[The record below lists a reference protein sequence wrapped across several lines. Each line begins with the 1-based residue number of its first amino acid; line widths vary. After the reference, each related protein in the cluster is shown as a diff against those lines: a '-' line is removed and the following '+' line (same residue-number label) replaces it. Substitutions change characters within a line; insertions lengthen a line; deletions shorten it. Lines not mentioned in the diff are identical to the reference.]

1 MFQSQKKTDATML
14 LYIPIFFLSPALV
27 LSSDCPADCSCPGED
42 SIFCIHRHSR
52 TVPSVTATT
61 KKLYVFLNGIQILSY
76 NDFKGLGALILLDL
90 SQNELT
96 EIPEGVFGTLSKLKN
111 LDVSSNQITHI
122 QKGSFSGLVQL
133 ERLYLYANRIQSIH
147 LEAFK
152 GLDMLLELKLQGNQL
167 GSLPYIHFPKLLLID
182 LSYNN
187 IPTLGV
193 SDLQTPHLEALKVAS
208 LGLTTVNE
216 ALITSLKNLHDLD
229 LSMNQLVEIP
239 QALKQDSIKGLI
251 KLSLAGN
258 PLGELRV
265 EDFQKLTGLQEL
277 DLSGLN
283 LQGFPSSFF
292 QIFPRLTDLTAAENP
307 FNCMCPLAWFPVW
320 LKEEGVNL
328 WRPEETRCHFPLVNA
343 GKKLS
348 ALEHKDFDCP
358 PSTTLLTAPLAG
370 STPVSQLTTPSPE
383 TPHTNAFPP
392 SPSPPSEKTVS
403 LKTPYHSLPESP
415 VSSSSTSRKL
425 QPHICPANICLN
437 GGTCHFDP
445 LGLLSCICPIGT
457 SGLYCENEVPEQPK
471 HLVTEVSLV
480 APAMPNQPDA
490 ISSRQVTSTSIL
502 LDLHRFIK
510 TRPHLR
516 GIRLTYRNLSGP
528 DRRPIILSV
537 PASYPE
543 YTLRGLRPN
552 CTYSVCASPLGER
565 THYRSNVSTETG
577 SCTKAHTAVVSLTS
591 PETRVETQTLM
602 TYALIPAIAALTLVL
617 GLALVAGAIVCVRK
631 RRQAKEGVELEMCPA
646 NLSPLEQEETKACLE
661 SVVNSSVPHNQAG
674 TDQNDTPQ
682 TQPHLKQN
690 GNLKHDVSL
699 MQGPCPSNNNLTS
712 SCPSYF

>member
-1 MFQSQKKTDATML
+1 M
-14 LYIPIFFLSPALV
+14 
-27 LSSDCPADCSCPGED
+27 
-42 SIFCIHRHSR
+42 FCIHRHST
-52 TVPSVTATT
+52 TVPSVTAAT
-61 KKLYVFLNGIQILSY
+61 KKLYVFLNGIQILSH

-96 EIPEGVFGTLSKLKN
+96 EIPDGVFGTLSKLKN
-111 LDVSSNQITHI
+111 LDLSSNYIAHI
-122 QKGSFSGLVQL
+122 HKGSFSGLVQL

-152 GLDMLLELKLQGNQL
+152 GLDALLELKLQGNQL
-167 GSLPYIHFPKLLLID
+167 GSLPFIHLPKLLLID
-182 LSYNN
+182 LSYNY
-187 IPTLGV
+187 IPTLGA

-229 LSMNQLVEIP
+229 LSMNQLSEIP
-239 QALKQDSIKGLI
+239 EALKQDSIKGLI

-258 PLGELRV
+258 PLSELRE
-265 EDFQKLTGLQEL
+265 EDFQNLIGLQEL

-283 LQGFPSSFF
+283 LQGFPASFF

-320 LKEEGVNL
+320 LKEKKVNL
-328 WRPEETRCHFPLVNA
+328 LRPEETRCHFPLVNA

-370 STPVSQLTTPSPE
+370 STLVYQLTTPSPE
-383 TPHTNAFPP
+383 TPHTNGFPP
-392 SPSPPSEKTVS
+392 SPSSPSERAVS
-403 LKTPYHSLPESP
+403 SPYNSLPQSP
-415 VSSSSTSRKL
+415 ASSSSTSRKL
-425 QPHICPANICLN
+425 QPHFCPANICLN

-445 LGLLSCICPIGT
+445 LGHISCICPPGT
-457 SGLYCENEVPEQPK
+457 SGLYCENEVPEQLK
-471 HLVTEVSLV
+471 HLVTEISLV
-480 APAMPNQPDA
+480 APPSQPDA

-510 TRPHLR
+510 TRPQLR

-565 THYRSNVSTETG
+565 TYFKSNLATETG
-577 SCTKAHTAVVSLTS
+577 SCTKARTAAVTLAS
-591 PETRVETQTLM
+591 PETRVESQSLM
-602 TYALIPAIAALTLVL
+602 TYTLIPAIAALTLVL
-617 GLALVAGAIVCVRK
+617 GLALIAGAIICVRK
-631 RRQAKEGVELEMCPA
+631 RRQAKEGIELEIQCPA
-646 NLSPLEQEETKACLE
+646 NLGPLEQEEAKGCLE
-661 SVVNSSVPHNQAG
+661 NVVSSTVPHKQMAI
-674 TDQNDTPQ
+674 DQKDTPQ
-682 TQPHLKQN
+682 THLYLKQN
-690 GNLKHDVSL
+690 ENVKYDVSL
-699 MQGPCPSNNNLTS
+699 IQGHCPSNNNLTPTS
-712 SCPSYF
+712 PSYF